1 MHRVSQQESQHLQ
14 ILLFLFLLSVSF
26 VHKIAAD
33 EIRASQPVETADGT
47 RISGELELP
56 KFDLEIEPDIGGL
69 KPVEYVQPLWA
80 PSSQSVDEPA
90 HPENFDV
97 LTPSDQETKT
107 NTDQARGNKVKVVEE
122 NVDLRVPTTS
132 SSEEADVVAPS
143 WMNPFIDDH
152 IYLWHENRE
161 ELEILFQDKDG
172 FGMTT
177 LAFDGKIH
185 DDEGPMWA
193 NFKFAWHFLKGPLQ
207 PDVRAQTY
215 DLTFEVNHAE
225 QLNDTWGVH
234 FQISPTWATD
244 WDNKTGDAFRLIGG
258 GLISMKY
265 DDGVSLLFGATYL
278 DRPDLPVVPT
288 AGIRIWDEEFELD
301 LVVPRPRI
309 AWRTDTGENEKETW
323 VYFAGELGGGSWA
336 IEREFNRKD
345 ILGYRDYRLLVG
357 CETKEQDGS
366 RQVLEFGWVF
376 HRRLDFDRYGGS
388 QHLGDTAVIRMGQ
401 TY

>member
-1 MHRVSQQESQHLQ
+1 MHRVSQQESQHLR
-14 ILLFLFLLSVSF
+14 ILLLSILLSVSC
-26 VHKIAAD
+26 VQEIAAD

-47 RISGELELP
+47 RISDEFDLP
-56 KFDLEIEPDIGGL
+56 KFDLEIEPDVGGL
-69 KPVEYVQPLWA
+69 KPVEYVQPLWV
-80 PSSQSVDEPA
+80 PTSQAVDEPA
-90 HPENFDV
+90 DPEDIDA
-97 LTPSDQETKT
+97 LPPLDLETKT
-107 NTDQARGNKVKVVEE
+107 NTDQVRGGKVKIVEE
-122 NVDLRVPTTS
+122 DVDLRVPTTS
-132 SSEEADVVAPS
+132 SPEEVDVVSPS

-185 DDEGPMWA
+185 DDDGPMWA

-288 AGIRIWDEEFELD
+288 AGVRIWDEDFELD

-345 ILGYRDYRLLVG
+345 IMGYRDYRLLVG
-357 CETKEQDGS
+357 CETKEPDGS

-376 HRRLDFDRYGGS
+376 DRRIDFDRYGGS
-388 QHLGDTAVIRMGQ
+388 QHLGDTAVIRIGQ

>member
-14 ILLFLFLLSVSF
+14 ILLCLFLLSVSY
-26 VHKIAAD
+26 VQEIAAD
-33 EIRASQPVETADGT
+33 EIRASQPVETADGA
-47 RISGELELP
+47 RISDEFELP
-56 KFDLEIEPDIGGL
+56 KFDLEFEPDIGGL
-69 KPVEYVQPLWA
+69 KPVGYVQPLWA

-90 HPENFDV
+90 GSENFAE
-97 LTPSDQETKT
+97 LTPLDLETKT
-107 NTDQARGNKVKVVEE
+107 NPEQARGNKVKVVEE

-132 SSEEADVVAPS
+132 SPEEADVVSPS
-143 WMNPFIDDH
+143 WVNPFIDDH

-215 DLTFEVNHAE
+215 DLTFELNHAE

-258 GLISMKY
+258 GLISMRY
-265 DDGVSLLFGATYL
+265 DDGVSLLLGATYL
-278 DRPDLPVVPT
+278 DRPDLPIVPT
-288 AGIRIWDEEFELD
+288 AGVRIWGEEFELD